1 MANGLDTMERIYTG
15 RQLPI
20 CGNGTIPD
28 PESPVRPAKLEGV
41 AIGASQTVYYSM
53 NTSGSAEIDIT
64 LRPSAVSG
72 TVTITC
78 YPTLR
83 DGVTIKGTATAFT
96 APVAGTQETKTLQ
109 SLRGV
114 RICVLKVVTAAASSI
129 TFDQAEYSTL

>member
-1 MANGLDTMERIYTG
+1 MANGLDPIERIYTG

-28 PESPVRPAKLEGV
+28 VTDRPAKLEGV
-41 AIGASQTVYYSM
+41 AIGASQTLYYSM
-53 NTSGSAEIDIT
+53 HTTGSAEIDIT

-96 APVAGTQETKTLQ
+96 APAAGTQETKTLQ
-109 SLRGV
+109 SLRGC
-114 RICVLKVVTAAASSI
+114 RIVVLKVETAAASSI
-129 TFDQAEYSTL
+129 TFDQAEFSTL